1 MASSTRRNSSWQK
14 DAPNFL
20 RSQAQESVSA
30 RSRKRL
36 LLYGS
41 RKRQHPL
48 HIHARGDVSSNGLR
62 KPQITLIFGLK
73 TSFALLRRGV
83 LLSQKFLDARER
95 PARSGSAGFDRLFGA
110 VEIVPSQGL
119 HIGAKNKVGVA
130 FPNFELMFLRGT
142 DGAADHLKYVSW
154 RAAMAVLHADG
165 NADDRSGAKFPGRA
179 GRNRG
184 DQTAVSK
191 AARADFDR
199 FEQAGKRAARADGID
214 EISLRKN
221 DRLTRSEVRGDDSQR
236 NAKVFKLARFEHA
249 LDQSPEAMV
258 AGEAEARN
266 APTSDVAKAER
277 AASSNDSLE
286 RRAARVGGAED
297 AAHAGSRDVGDRDLV
312 LFEHLQNPEVRETA
326 RKASPEGEAHAWPNR
341 RGY

>member
-62 KPQITLIFGLK
+62 KPQIALCFCLE

-83 LLSQKFLDARER
+83 LLFQKLLNARER

-110 VEIVPSQGL
+110 IEIVPSQGL

-142 DGAADHLKYVSW
+142 DGAADHLKYVGW
-154 RAAMAVLHADG
+154 RAAMAVLHSDG
-165 NADDRSGAKFPGRA
+165 NTDHRSGAQFA
-179 GRNRG
+179 GSPRRNTRY
-184 DQTAVSK
+184 QAAVGQ
-191 AARADFDR
+191 AARADLNR
-199 FEQAGKRAARADGID
+199 FEQAGKRAACANGID

-221 DRLTRSEVRGDDSQR
+221 DRLTRSEVRGDDS
-236 NAKVFKLARFEHA
+236 
-249 LDQSPEAMV
+249 
-258 AGEAEARN
+258 
-266 APTSDVAKAER
+266 
-277 AASSNDSLE
+277 
-286 RRAARVGGAED
+286 
-297 AAHAGSRDVGDRDLV
+297 
-312 LFEHLQNPEVRETA
+312 
-326 RKASPEGEAHAWPNR
+326 
-341 RGY
+341 